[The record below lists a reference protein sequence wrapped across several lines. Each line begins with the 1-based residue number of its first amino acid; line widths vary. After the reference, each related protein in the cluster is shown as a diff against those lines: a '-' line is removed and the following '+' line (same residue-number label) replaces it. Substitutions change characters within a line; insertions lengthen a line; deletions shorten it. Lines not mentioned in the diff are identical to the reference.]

1 MRNLTMAEASSLS
14 YHDIASQLGTD
25 LHCGLTDIEVSR
37 RRKNH
42 GYNEF
47 EISDDEP
54 LWKKYLGQVSSS
66 YAEYSTDR
74 CHLILLT

>member
-1 MRNLTMAEASSLS
+1 MRNLTTAEASCMP
-14 YHDIASQLGTD
+14 YHDIANQLETD
-25 LHCGLTDIEVSR
+25 LHRGLTDSEVSR

-54 LWKKYLGQVSSS
+54 LWKKYLGQVSDQESLQS
-66 YAEYSTDR
+66 EPFSVLED
-74 CHLILLT
+74 

>member
-1 MRNLTMAEASSLS
+1 MMRSLSTLEASSLPFQ
-14 YHDIASQLGTD
+14 DIASQLETD
-25 LHCGLTDIEVSR
+25 LHRGLTDFEVNR

-54 LWKKYLGQVSSS
+54 LWKKYLGQVKMWKK
-66 YAEYSTDR
+66 YLERVAMW
-74 CHLILLT
+74 